1 MEYKKYSGDSL
12 HLNQESPFFW
22 DHVVRY
28 WWANEKVKNLDV
40 LDCATGKGYGAYI
53 MSLSARSVT
62 GIDLNDTSLK
72 VASESFSGQENLVFK
87 RQDIFKLEEL
97 GKKFD
102 VITAFEVIEH
112 IDPSKTDEFLSSIKS
127 VLKSDG
133 TLLISTPNHD
143 VVLASGVHVP
153 SFHINNFKST
163 ELKQVLE
170 KHFSNVKMLGQFKKR
185 TGLQQLIFNLDT
197 FNLRHKLF
205 KYFKTKKK
213 NGSHPDESENDHE
226 VIKLQHL
233 NANDFN
239 QRPSK
244 QMELYS
250 FSPKHYRQAGL
261 TVAICK
267 I

>member
-112 IDPSKTDEFLSSIKS
+112 IDPSKTDEFLSSMKN

-170 KHFSNVKMLGQFKKR
+170 KHFSNVKMLGQYKKR
-185 TGLQQLIFNLDT
+185 
-197 FNLRHKLF
+197 
-205 KYFKTKKK
+205 

-250 FSPKHYRQAGL
+250 FSQNHYRQAGL